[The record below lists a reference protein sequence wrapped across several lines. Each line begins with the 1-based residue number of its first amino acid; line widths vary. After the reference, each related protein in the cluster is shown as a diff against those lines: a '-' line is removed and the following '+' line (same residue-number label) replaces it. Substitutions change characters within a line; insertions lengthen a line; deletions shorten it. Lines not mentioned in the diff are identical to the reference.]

1 MAHGFSPWASFA
13 FGNKCLSLGQINGD
27 STNKKSGQWRDRPL
41 VKITEG
47 TMRPKKWLPQDRR
60 AGFSSGSGPDV
71 PTGWWGSGAIN
82 SEPSSDY
89 GNHSARAI
97 ER

>member
-13 FGNKCLSLGQINGD
+13 FGGAVLARVTCGD
-27 STNKKSGQWRDRPL
+27 PQNKKSGQWRDRPL
-41 VKITEG
+41 NDLTEG

-60 AGFSSGSGPDV
+60 AGLSSGSGPDV
-71 PTGWWGSGAIN
+71 PTAGGGAALSTPNQSQITGIA
-82 SEPSSDY
+82 P
-89 GNHSARAI
+89 R